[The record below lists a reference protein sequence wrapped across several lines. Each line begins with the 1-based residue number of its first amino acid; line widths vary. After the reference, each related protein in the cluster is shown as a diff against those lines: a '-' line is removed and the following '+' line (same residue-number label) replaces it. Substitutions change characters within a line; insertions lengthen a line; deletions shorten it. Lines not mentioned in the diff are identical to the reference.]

1 MKSPYR
7 NTDGLPETGEVTV
20 AFSDDRF
27 PVGRTRPTIGLIMSL
42 TSELTTADEATP
54 MTKPMASP
62 ITPNVW
68 RKSTNS
74 LTKPFFFSVAFSI
87 LSIAWLSEFSLLIT
101 ATKNLFRVRK
111 PNHPASFSALHYWKA
126 SIVSVLWR
134 RKLWFPS
141 PLCRQQLCRDCALGE
156 VEMISDL
163 AWPRKRRKLEHR

>member
-20 AFSDDRF
+20 AFRDDRF
-27 PVGRTRPTIGLIMSL
+27 PVGRMRPTIGLIMSL

-87 LSIAWLSEFSLLIT
+87 LSIAWFSEFSLLIT
-101 ATKNLFRVRK
+101 ATENLWLEGPGTESSGFFFRSSLLEAFDCFRAL
-111 PNHPASFSALHYWKA
+111 ASGAL
-126 SIVSVLWR
+126 VSQPSMSTTTLSGLGTLGGLDDFR
-134 RKLWFPS
+134 RSLT
-141 PLCRQQLCRDCALGE
+141 A
-156 VEMISDL
+156 
-163 AWPRKRRKLEHR
+163 